1 MKKVT
6 TIVRNLDQLST
17 YITDQSILSSNI
29 FNITEFPLEFTIG
42 KNLIKLKG
50 NTNLFELGTE
60 LAIEILDSNRNPIY
74 HEIIDYIES
83 DTSRVLAVYIYDTTP
98 PGNCTVTIAAVLN
111 QLYTGEQ
118 IPNSW
123 KNRLN
128 VKWIK
133 NVSVNNKTTN
143 TSEIIFEDTK
153 LPTVEISEQIGVRLD
168 RLYENNEQFPTYTTG
183 LIEFETKNN
192 STIAK
197 ITGGEFD
204 PKFSGGTLTVASPVN
219 ALPIP
224 LLTTSSIKPYT
235 SKIKKILN
243 KDFIELD
250 DRYIFTYSQ
259 SLTQHE
265 FIKFDPSPFS
275 LSYEAIPTYVPTQH
289 SESFALTQIKNL
301 NPGTGDVSRIKLYI
315 NSSGT
320 IGTYEL
326 INDISLEPTEIFVD
340 ATGSVFPDVS
350 IGYFTSQSIIDSYW
364 EVNQYNGKNTVTK
377 PTLTFSTS
385 SLNNSIVVTP
395 SVSYSGDQN
404 AIVLQTTSSLP
415 GVFVKDSEYKII
427 FDAIGTKNSLSNL
440 RNPKISIYLSGSA
453 FDYDNTNLQNDYF
466 PYVLGKKIGEYETPN
481 NNQRLD
487 DLQFNFIADKTGN
500 GSLLIV
506 IESGQWQFSDIRT
519 LTSAE
524 TGFTENYTRFRTDIP
539 VKHKSDNEIKF
550 KIEYYNA
557 AGVKSDHETIV
568 INQVFQGGNRYIDG
582 GFSMLTGSLTVAD
595 TLNSGVEIVGL
606 QNTGYIRS
614 LGYDGFNQA
623 MTGRGGFLLFS
634 GSALPNQFATS
645 YQGVGLEMVA
655 DSNNFFKFRTDPS
668 GLEIQTEKFFLG
680 NPATQFI
687 SGSNGQL
694 EISSSGYHIRP
705 SGDITASNFLMEGG
719 VITNNVTILGSVSA
733 NSILTP
739 AVINGN
745 PATPANASSS
755 ISDQG
760 LAIFRSASIAG
771 FEISPAEIKSPGNAL
786 RLKSE
791 GQITASSGFLFG
803 SKAASNFIQFAG
815 STLTV
820 RGDLSVDQIFT
831 PALIGGNPSNE
842 TNASSSIKS
851 DGFAKFVSASIGGW
865 GITTSSIEGGNLIM
879 KPEGILQTRDFAS
892 GLKGWKISSEGNGTA
907 EFENVR
913 IRGTLR
919 TTTFEKESVN
929 AIGGQ
934 VWIANST
941 TITGSQVPAA
951 STTMSVKNASGFS
964 QGEILIAKKVDN
976 TGFQTEYLL
985 LESASLDGDNSNEDE
1000 VFGRIYVQRAYGSG
1014 SAGSFVGDLA
1024 STSQSYEEG
1033 QVIVSTGKI
1042 GTGYIKMN
1050 ANPND
1055 QATPYID
1062 IVERTGSGLYDVQLR
1077 ARMGDL
1083 SGLSNS
1089 SYVFGNSTPGYGLA
1103 TDNVFLQGGIIANTG
1118 SIAGIEM
1125 ESGKLYIGAGNHANT
1140 DTGFY
1145 VDSGSNFSLGDK
1157 LTWDGSALTV
1167 RGQLRL
1173 EDGKN
1178 VQDAINE
1185 ATASNT
1191 AKTLILTSDSQVMA
1205 FDSASDNTATP
1216 SNIIFSISQQNL
1228 TASISASNVTI
1239 TTAQST
1245 NVTGFDFDTGSITVN
1260 SAGLYSGIVS
1270 GSITFAGALSAGG
1283 LETDKDNFPV
1293 SITVNGD
1300 SLTDTTSLF
1309 KVQGGSTGS
1318 DGTPGVDGTDA
1329 VTAFLTNES
1338 HTFTADS
1345 SGTIPSF
1352 VGGDTDMEVFEGVT
1366 NKTSTYSFGRV
1377 NGVGVSSNIVNNT
1390 VTVTG
1395 LTGDTGS
1402 IAITATSASTS
1413 LTKTMSLAKSKQ
1425 GDQGDPGS
1433 TAKLITLTTDSQVF
1447 SFLSAS
1453 SNDAIDNDIL
1463 FIINQQNLSGTIA
1476 SGDITVTTAQDTS
1489 ITGFTLDTNS
1499 VTSGT
1504 GIVSGS
1510 ITFTGNTN
1518 AGGLN
1523 STKANLPLSIEVS
1536 KDSVSDSTKI
1546 FKLEGGSSGS
1556 DGSDGQPG
1564 SDGQSAITAFLTN
1577 ESHTFPATADGTVPD
1592 FSTGTTEMIVFLGLD
1607 NVTSSF
1613 TFTGSNSLGV
1623 TATSSSN
1630 SLTVTGMAHD
1640 SGSIN
1645 FTAVS
1650 ASVSLTKTMN
1660 LAKSKTGESGSTA
1673 KTLTLTAD
1681 SQVFTFPSA
1690 SATTPDDNTI
1700 ELFIN
1705 QQNLSGTIVAGDV
1718 TITDANGSS
1727 LYLVPTLAPSSLTD
1741 GTGVV
1746 SGSLV
1751 FGTNTPNGS
1760 NKNKFPITIDVS
1772 KDNISDTFKIFTL
1785 DGGSDGTDG
1794 TPGAPAVT
1802 AFLTNESHT
1811 FPADQNGTVSSFA
1824 EGVTD
1829 MVVFVGLTNS
1839 TSSFSYTRT
1848 NSTGVT
1854 STLSGTDGNTLTIN
1868 SMSHDSGSVDIIATS
1883 ASVSVTKTMTL
1894 AKSKQGTA
1902 GDAGATGATGP
1913 NFDFLTGSISEVDTT
1928 GGLNAGLL
1936 MTSNVLGF
1944 HGNIAAGDG
1953 TNATIN
1959 DFVTFLDSSGN
1970 FFIGSASAGHFA
1982 YSQTTGQLLVSGSEV
1997 DIQTPKFF
2005 LGSTNNQFVSG
2016 ANGNIEISS
2025 SKFHVKPDGDVIV
2038 RKVNATEG
2046 TIGGFLISS
2055 SKIESL
2061 GGQAASTVNTTVSAS
2076 LQIDIAEEGNSI
2088 SVDSITTNASTG
2100 ANFWE
2105 ALRQAGQA
2113 MVLKASDFYFLNTST
2128 ETTSRSATISNVAGA
2143 GGSINLSGFSGATS
2157 ANNVVVTLAQPSGVL
2172 TAVSQSIIPEVL
2184 PPLVLTKE
2192 GEITG
2197 SNVKFDGGEIG
2208 GFSIGSNSLTTTGV
2222 EINDSTQTL
2231 FISSS
2236 NFKVQHTGDITASNA
2251 LFEGVA
2257 LADII
2262 RDKTV
2267 IITAANSSSYL
2278 EFNSQIGTPPSA
2290 TTPAFYN
2297 VILDGSLGGEKVRRA
2312 LIGCPLKTISSGGGS
2327 PTTYIVAIAGVKLP
2341 EIGDNTSLEC
2351 ILEISGSGVA
2361 FRNDVGPFAAGV
2373 TS

>member
-17 YITDQSILSSNI
+17 YITDQSSLSSNI

-50 NTNLFELGTE
+50 NSNIFEIGTE

-118 IPNSW
+118 IPNNW
-123 KNRLN
+123 RNKLN
-128 VKWIK
+128 VKWTK
-133 NVSVNNKTTN
+133 NISVNNKATN

-153 LPTVEISEQIGVRLD
+153 LPTVEVSEQIGVRLD

-204 PKFSGGTLTVASPVN
+204 PKFSGGTLTVAAPVN

-243 KDFIELD
+243 KDFIELN
-250 DRYIFTYSQ
+250 DRYVFTYSQ

-275 LSYEAIPTYVPTQH
+275 LSYEAVPTYVPTQH

-326 INDISLEPTEIFVD
+326 INDISLESTEIFVD
-340 ATGSVFPDVS
+340 STGSIFPDIS

-364 EVNQYNGKNTVTK
+364 EVNQYSGKLSVTK

-404 AIVLQTTSSLP
+404 AIILQTTSSLP

-440 RNPKISIYLSGSA
+440 ENPKISIYLSGSA
-453 FDYDNTNLQNDYF
+453 FDYDTTNLQNDYF
-466 PYVLGKKIGEYETPN
+466 PYILGKKIGEYETPN

-524 TGFTENYTRFRTDIP
+524 TGYTENYTRFRTDIP

-568 INQVFQGGNRYIDG
+568 SNKTFQGGNRYIDG

-655 DSNNFFKFRTDPS
+655 NANNFFKFRTDPS
-668 GLEIQTEKFFLG
+668 ALEIQTEKFFLG

-694 EISSSGYHIRP
+694 EISSSGYHIQP
-705 SGDITASNFLMEGG
+705 TGDITASNFLMEGG

-771 FEISPAEIKSPGNAL
+771 FNISPEEIRSPGDAL
-786 RLKSE
+786 RLKSI

-879 KPEGILQTRDFAS
+879 KPEGILQTKDFAS
-892 GLKGWKISSEGNGTA
+892 GFKGWKISSEGNGTA

-929 AIGGQ
+929 AVGGQ
-934 VWIANST
+934 LWVTNAT
-941 TITGSQVPAA
+941 TLTGSNITANA
-951 STTMSVKNASGFS
+951 TTMSVENASGFTP
-964 QGEILIAKKVDN
+964 GEILLAKKVDA

-985 LESASLDGDNSNEDE
+985 VESASVDGNNTGSDE
-1000 VFGRIYVQRAYGSG
+1000 VHGRLFVQRGYGSG
-1014 SAGSFVGDLA
+1014 SQGSFVGDLA
-1024 STSQSYEEG
+1024 STSQSYDEG
-1033 QVIVSTGKI
+1033 QVIVSTGLS
-1042 GTGYIKMN
+1042 GSGYIKMN
-1050 ANPND
+1050 ANPRDSN
-1055 QATPYID
+1055 TPFID
-1062 IVERTGSGLYDVQLR
+1062 IVERTGSGLYDVELR
-1077 ARMGDL
+1077 SRLGDL
-1083 SGLSNS
+1083 SGLANS
-1089 SYVFGNSTPGYGLA
+1089 SYVFGNPSPGFGLA
-1103 TDNVFLQGGIIANTG
+1103 TDNVFLQGGIIARTG
-1118 SIAGIEM
+1118 SIGGIEM
-1125 ESGKLYIGAGNHANT
+1125 ESNKLYIGAGNHANS

-1216 SNIIFSISQQNL
+1216 SNIIFSIAQQNL
-1228 TASISASNVTI
+1228 TASISASNITI

-1245 NVTGFDFDTGSITVN
+1245 NVTGFDFDTGSITTN

-1270 GSITFAGALSAGG
+1270 GSITFAGALTAGG

-1309 KVQGGSTGS
+1309 KVQGGATGS
-1318 DGTPGVDGTDA
+1318 DGTPGADGTDA
-1329 VTAFLTNES
+1329 VTTFLTNES
-1338 HTFTADS
+1338 HTFSADS
-1345 SGTIPSF
+1345 SGTISSF
-1352 VGGDTDMEVFEGVT
+1352 LGGNTDMEVFEGVT
-1366 NKTSTYSFGRV
+1366 NKTSAYSFGRV

-1413 LTKTMSLAKSKQ
+1413 LTKTMSLAKSK
-1425 GDQGDPGS
+1425 
-1433 TAKLITLTTDSQVF
+1433 
-1447 SFLSAS
+1447 
-1453 SNDAIDNDIL
+1453 
-1463 FIINQQNLSGTIA
+1463 
-1476 SGDITVTTAQDTS
+1476 
-1489 ITGFTLDTNS
+1489 
-1499 VTSGT
+1499 
-1504 GIVSGS
+1504 
-1510 ITFTGNTN
+1510 
-1518 AGGLN
+1518 
-1523 STKANLPLSIEVS
+1523 
-1536 KDSVSDSTKI
+1536 
-1546 FKLEGGSSGS
+1546 
-1556 DGSDGQPG
+1556 
-1564 SDGQSAITAFLTN
+1564 
-1577 ESHTFPATADGTVPD
+1577 
-1592 FSTGTTEMIVFLGLD
+1592 
-1607 NVTSSF
+1607 
-1613 TFTGSNSLGV
+1613 
-1623 TATSSSN
+1623 
-1630 SLTVTGMAHD
+1630 
-1640 SGSIN
+1640 
-1645 FTAVS
+1645 
-1650 ASVSLTKTMN
+1650 
-1660 LAKSKTGESGSTA
+1660 TGESGSTA
-1673 KTLTLTAD
+1673 KTLTLTSD
-1681 SQVFTFPSA
+1681 SQVFSFASA
-1690 SATTPDDNTI
+1690 SATNALDDDI
-1700 ELFIN
+1700 LIIFN
-1705 QQNLSGTIVAGDV
+1705 QQNLSGPIVSGDITIKDSNNSTLSNPTLKTDV
-1718 TITDANGSS
+1718 TNGS
-1727 LYLVPTLAPSSLTD
+1727 
-1741 GTGVV
+1741 GQV
-1746 SGSLV
+1746 SGSIT
-1751 FGTNTPNGS
+1751 FSGTVSG
-1760 NKNKFPITIDVS
+1760 NKTKLPLTIEVT
-1772 KDNISDTFKIFTL
+1772 KDSLSDTTRIFKL
-1785 DGGSDGTDG
+1785 DGGSSGSDGSDG
-1794 TPGAPAVT
+1794 SPGADGAPAVT

-1811 FPADQNGTVSSFA
+1811 FPADQSGTVSSFA
-1824 EGVTD
+1824 DGVTD
-1829 MVVFVGLTNS
+1829 MIVFVGLTNS
-1839 TSSFSYTRT
+1839 TSSFTYART

-1868 SMSHDSGSVDIIATS
+1868 SMAHDSGSVDITATS

-1902 GDAGATGATGP
+1902 GAAGATGATGP

-1982 YSQTTGQLLVSGSEV
+1982 YSQTTGELLVSGSKV
-1997 DIQTPKFF
+1997 DIRTPKFF

-2038 RKVNATEG
+2038 RKVSAEEG
-2046 TIGGFLISS
+2046 TIGGFVISAD
-2055 SKIESL
+2055 E
-2061 GGQAASTVNTTVSAS
+2061 V
-2076 LQIDIAEEGNSI
+2076 
-2088 SVDSITTNASTG
+2088 
-2100 ANFWE
+2100 
-2105 ALRQAGQA
+2105 R
-2113 MVLKASDFYFLNTST
+2113 
-2128 ETTSRSATISNVAGA
+2128 
-2143 GGSINLSGFSGATS
+2143 SINNRLRLKDNG
-2157 ANNVVVTLAQPSGVL
+2157 Q
-2172 TAVSQSIIPEVL
+2172 
-2184 PPLVLTKE
+2184 
-2192 GEITG
+2192 ITG
-2197 SNVKFDGGEIG
+2197 SVVLFDGGKVG
-2208 GFSIGSNSLTTTGV
+2208 GFNIDNHSLTSTGV
-2222 EINDSTQTL
+2222 EINDSSQTL

-2236 NFKVQHTGDITASNA
+2236 AFKVDHTGNITGSQVLFEGGRITSGVTIEGSVTANAIRTPATIGGSPSTDTNASSSIKSDGFATFKSASIAGFEITTDEISGGFIPASSSILNTVVSASLQLDGTLETFSVSVDSFTTNAAGGAAFWEAYRQAGNTIFIKSNNGASYYNVGESSTNTFRANSSVAGANITINNGFVETGFSNQPHTIVDSGGSTLTVVSSSTQIFTETPAPLLLKSNGQITASSGEIGGFAITSTAISSSNDNLILKSSGNITASNA
-2251 LFEGVA
+2251 LFNGRVTAQQFTE
-2257 LADII
+2257 
-2262 RDKTV
+2262 KTV
-2267 IITAANSSSYL
+2267 KVTNSNQSSYL
-2278 EFNSQIGTPPSA
+2278 RSVTGGKNLVF
-2290 TTPAFYN
+2290 
-2297 VILDGSLGGEKVRRA
+2297 DGSLGGDIVMNMIIAVPAASAFVIKDIE
-2312 LIGCPLKTISSGGGS
+2312 LPNTGS
-2327 PTTYIVAIAGVKLP
+2327 AS
-2341 EIGDNTSLEC
+2341 N
-2351 ILEISGSGVA
+2351 
-2361 FRNDVGPFAAGV
+2361 V
-2373 TS
+2373 TSTSVNVIIQTVGIQFDTADISEELGDAFPLEAS

>member
-17 YITDQSILSSNI
+17 YITDQSPLSSNI

-50 NTNLFELGTE
+50 NSNIFEIGTE
-60 LAIEILDSNRNPIY
+60 LAIEILDSNGNPIY

-98 PGNCTVTIAAVLN
+98 AGNCTVTIAAVLN

-118 IPNSW
+118 IPNIW
-123 KNRLN
+123 RNKLN
-128 VKWIK
+128 VKWTKPI
-133 NVSVNNKTTN
+133 SVNNKATN

-153 LPTVEISEQIGVRLD
+153 LPTVEVSEQIGVRLD

-183 LIEFETKNN
+183 LVEFETRNN
-192 STIAK
+192 SIIAK

-204 PKFSGGTLTVASPVN
+204 PKFSGGTLTITSPVN

-250 DRYIFTYSQ
+250 DRYVFTYSQ

-275 LSYEAIPTYVPTQH
+275 LSYEAVPTYIPTQH

-340 ATGSVFPDVS
+340 ATGSIFPDVS
-350 IGYFTSQSIIDSYW
+350 IGYFTSQSIINSYW
-364 EVNQYNGKNTVTK
+364 EVNQYSGKTTVTK
-377 PTLTFSTS
+377 PALTFSTS

-404 AIVLQTTSSLP
+404 AIILQTTSSLP

-427 FDAIGTKNSLSNL
+427 FDAIGAKNSLSNL
-440 RNPKISIYLSGSA
+440 ENPKFCIYLSGSA

-466 PYVLGKKIGEYETPN
+466 PYILGKKIGEYETPN

-487 DLQFNFIADKTGN
+487 NLQFNFIADKTGN

-524 TGFTENYTRFRTDIP
+524 KGFTENYTRFRTDIP

-568 INQVFQGGNRYIDG
+568 TNQVFQGGNRYIDG

-614 LGYDGFNQA
+614 LGYEGFNQA
-623 MTGRGGFLLFS
+623 MSGRGGFLLFS

-655 DSNNFFKFRTDPS
+655 NANNFFKFRTDPS

-680 NPATQFI
+680 NPSTQFI

-694 EISSSGYHIRP
+694 EISSSGYHIQP

-739 AVINGN
+739 AVINGS

-771 FEISPAEIKSPGNAL
+771 FNISTEEIRSPGDAL
-786 RLKSE
+786 RLKSI
-791 GQITASSGFLFG
+791 GQITASDGFLFG
-803 SKAASNFIQFAG
+803 SKASSNFIQFAG

-831 PALIGGNPSNE
+831 PALIGGSPANE

-892 GLKGWKISSEGNGTA
+892 GFKGWKISSEGNGTA

-929 AIGGQ
+929 AVGGQ
-934 VWIANST
+934 LWVTNAT
-941 TITGSQVPAA
+941 TLTGSNITANA
-951 STTMSVKNASGFS
+951 TTMSVENASGFAV
-964 QGEILIAKKVDN
+964 GEILLAKKVDA

-985 LESASLDGDNSNEDE
+985 IESASVDGNNTGSDE
-1000 VFGRIYVQRAYGSG
+1000 VHGRIFVQRGYGSG
-1014 SAGSFVGDLA
+1014 SGGSFVGDLA
-1024 STSQSYEEG
+1024 STSQSYDEG
-1033 QVIVSTGKI
+1033 QVIVSTGLS
-1042 GTGYIKMN
+1042 GSGYIKMN
-1050 ANPND
+1050 ANPRDSN
-1055 QATPYID
+1055 TPFID
-1062 IVERTGSGLYDVQLR
+1062 IVERTGSGLYDVELR
-1077 ARMGDL
+1077 SRLGDL
-1083 SGLSNS
+1083 SGLANS
-1089 SYVFGNSTPGYGLA
+1089 SYVFGNPSPGFGLA
-1103 TDNVFLQGGIIANTG
+1103 TDNVFLQGGIIARTG
-1118 SIAGIEM
+1118 SIGGIEM
-1125 ESGKLYIGAGNHANT
+1125 EAGKLYIGAGNHANS

-1145 VDSGSNFSLGDK
+1145 VDSGSNVSLGNK
-1157 LTWDGSALTV
+1157 LTWDGSSLVV

-1173 EDGKN
+1173 EDGQN

-1191 AKTLILTSDSQVMA
+1191 AKSLILTSDSQVMA

-1245 NVTGFDFDTGSITVN
+1245 NVNGFDFDTGSITVN

-1309 KVQGGSTGS
+1309 KVQGGATGS

-1338 HTFTADS
+1338 HTFAANAA
-1345 SGTIPSF
+1345 GTIPSF
-1352 VGGDTDMEVFEGVT
+1352 VGGDTDIEVFEGVT
-1366 NKTSTYSFGRV
+1366 NKTSDYSFGRV
-1377 NGVGVSSNIVNNT
+1377 NGVGVSSNIVSNT

-1425 GDQGDPGS
+1425 GVEGDPGS

-1463 FIINQQNLSGTIA
+1463 FTINQQNLSGTIG
-1476 SGDITVTTAQDTS
+1476 SGDITILTAGGLPTL
-1489 ITGFTLDTNS
+1489 ITNFSLDNNS

-1510 ITFTGNTN
+1510 LTFTGATN

-1523 STKANLPLSIEVS
+1523 STKSNLPVTITVT
-1536 KDSVSDSTKI
+1536 KDSLTDTTRI

-1556 DGSDGQPG
+1556 NGSDGAPG
-1564 SDGQSAITAFLTN
+1564 
-1577 ESHTFPATADGTVPD
+1577 AD
-1592 FSTGTTEMIVFLGLD
+1592 
-1607 NVTSSF
+1607 
-1613 TFTGSNSLGV
+1613 
-1623 TATSSSN
+1623 
-1630 SLTVTGMAHD
+1630 
-1640 SGSIN
+1640 
-1645 FTAVS
+1645 
-1650 ASVSLTKTMN
+1650 
-1660 LAKSKTGESGSTA
+1660 
-1673 KTLTLTAD
+1673 
-1681 SQVFTFPSA
+1681 
-1690 SATTPDDNTI
+1690 
-1700 ELFIN
+1700 
-1705 QQNLSGTIVAGDV
+1705 
-1718 TITDANGSS
+1718 
-1727 LYLVPTLAPSSLTD
+1727 
-1741 GTGVV
+1741 
-1746 SGSLV
+1746 
-1751 FGTNTPNGS
+1751 
-1760 NKNKFPITIDVS
+1760 
-1772 KDNISDTFKIFTL
+1772 
-1785 DGGSDGTDG
+1785 
-1794 TPGAPAVT
+1794 GAPAVT

-1811 FPADQNGTVSSFA
+1811 FPADQSGTVPSFA

-1839 TSSFSYTRT
+1839 TSSFSYART

-1868 SMSHDSGSVDIIATS
+1868 SMSHDSGSVDITATS
-1883 ASVSVTKTMTL
+1883 GSGAGEVSVTKTMTL

-1902 GDAGATGATGP
+1902 GAAGATGETGP

-1982 YSQTTGQLLVSGSEV
+1982 YSQTTGQLLVSGSKV
-1997 DIQTPKFF
+1997 DIQTPNFF

-2038 RKVNATEG
+2038 RKVSAEEG
-2046 TIGGFLISS
+2046 TIGGFTISS
-2055 SKIESL
+2055 DEVRSSNTRLRLKDNGQITGSEVLFNGGTISGFDITADKIS
-2061 GGQAASTVNTTVSAS
+2061 GGGSAASSSIVNTVVSAS
-2076 LQIDIAEEGNSI
+2076 IQLDGSI
-2088 SVDSITTNASTG
+2088 ETATVSVDSFNTNAANG
-2100 ANFWE
+2100 AAFWE
-2105 ALRQAGQA
+2105 AYRQAGNAVNIKANSGTNYYNISDSATNTFTPASSVNAGTISIGGLNYIQLGFTNQLHTLVNGGGSTLTVVSSSTQNFPEVPDQL
-2113 MVLKASDFYFLNTST
+2113 VLKDN
-2128 ETTSRSATISNVAGA
+2128 G
-2143 GGSINLSGFSGATS
+2143 
-2157 ANNVVVTLAQPSGVL
+2157 Q
-2172 TAVSQSIIPEVL
+2172 
-2184 PPLVLTKE
+2184 
-2192 GEITG
+2192 ITG
-2197 SNVKFDGGEIG
+2197 SDVLFDGGTIG
-2208 GFSIGSNSLTTTGV
+2208 GFDIGTNSLTTTGV
-2222 EINDSTQTL
+2222 EINDSSQAL

-2236 NFKVQHTGDITASNA
+2236 GFKVSHPGAVTATSIVVQNSTGTLLNTATGFSDGKNIARNLPIQSTSDVPFVVFLAGEQKLIVMAMSNQNTGYETT
-2251 LFEGVA
+2251 LSGTLGIRFERFLPDASPAPDSTEVGNWTFTNPA
-2257 LADII
+2257 GGGGFFTRRQLI
-2262 RDKTV
+2262 RHVVDLTSVGSSNIDLTNAASFIKVIGTN
-2267 IITAANSSSYL
+2267 IIT
-2278 EFNSQIGTPPSA
+2278 SQTQVTVHRNVGA
-2290 TTPAFYN
+2290 TGVEGDKN
-2297 VILDGSLGGEKVRRA
+2297 GGVID
-2312 LIGCPLKTISSGGGS
+2312 
-2327 PTTYIVAIAGVKLP
+2327 TT
-2341 EIGDNTSLEC
+2341 
-2351 ILEISGSGVA
+2351 
-2361 FRNDVGPFAAGV
+2361 
-2373 TS
+2373 

>member
-17 YITDQSILSSNI
+17 YITDQSSLSSNI

-50 NTNLFELGTE
+50 NTNIFEIGTE

-83 DTSRVLAVYIYDTTP
+83 DTSRVLAVYVYDTTP
-98 PGNCTVTIAAVLN
+98 AGNCTVTIAAVLN

-118 IPNSW
+118 IPTVWRN
-123 KNRLN
+123 KLN
-128 VKWIK
+128 VKWTK
-133 NVSVNNKTTN
+133 NISVNNKATN

-153 LPTVEISEQIGVRLD
+153 LPTVEVSEQIGVRLD
-168 RLYENNEQFPTYTTG
+168 RIYENNEQFPIYTTG
-183 LIEFETKNN
+183 LIEFETRNN
-192 STIAK
+192 SVLAK

-204 PKFSGGTLTVASPVN
+204 PKFSGGTLTVTNPVN

-224 LLTTSSIKPYT
+224 LLTTSSAKPYT

-250 DRYIFTYSQ
+250 DRYVFTYSQ

-265 FIKFDPSPFS
+265 FIKFDASPFS
-275 LSYEAIPTYVPTQH
+275 LSYEAVPTYIPTQH

-340 ATGSVFPDVS
+340 ATGSIFPDVS

-364 EVNQYNGKNTVTK
+364 EVNQYNGKNIVTK

-385 SLNNSIVVTP
+385 SLNNSLIVTP

-427 FDAIGTKNSLSNL
+427 FDAIGIKNSLSNL
-440 RNPKISIYLSGSA
+440 ENPKICIYLSGSA
-453 FDYDNTNLQNDYF
+453 FDYDNTNLQNDYY
-466 PYVLGKKIGEYETPN
+466 PILLGKKIGEYETPN

-487 DLQFNFIADKTGN
+487 DLQFNFTADKTGN
-500 GSLLIV
+500 GSLLIL

-524 TGFTENYTRFRTDIP
+524 KGFTENYTRFRTDIP

-568 INQVFQGGNRYIDG
+568 TNQVFQGGNRYIDG

-680 NPATQFI
+680 NPSTQFI

-719 VITNNVTILGSVSA
+719 VITNNVTILGSLSA

-739 AVINGN
+739 ALINGN

-771 FEISPAEIKSPGNAL
+771 FNISPEEIRSPGDAL
-786 RLKSE
+786 RLKSI
-791 GQITASSGFLFG
+791 GQITASDGFLFG

-831 PALIGGNPSNE
+831 PALIGGSPSNE

-879 KPEGILQTRDFAS
+879 KPEGILQTKDFAS
-892 GLKGWKISSEGNGTA
+892 GFKGWKISSEGNGTA

-929 AIGGQ
+929 AVGGQ
-934 VWIANST
+934 LWVTNAT
-941 TITGSQVPAA
+941 TLTGSNITANA
-951 STTMSVKNASGFS
+951 TTMSVENASGFAI
-964 QGEILIAKKVDN
+964 GEILLAKKVDA

-985 LESASLDGDNSNEDE
+985 IESSSIDGNNTGSDE
-1000 VFGRIYVQRAYGSG
+1000 VHGRIFVQRGYGSG
-1014 SAGSFVGDLA
+1014 SEGSFVGDLA
-1024 STSQSYEEG
+1024 STSQSYDAG
-1033 QVIVSTGKI
+1033 QVIVSTGLS
-1042 GTGYIKMN
+1042 GSGYIKMN
-1050 ANPND
+1050 ANPRDSN
-1055 QATPYID
+1055 TPFID
-1062 IVERTGSGLYDVQLR
+1062 IVERTGSGLYDVELR
-1077 ARMGDL
+1077 SRLGDL

-1089 SYVFGNSTPGYGLA
+1089 SYVFGNPSPGFGLA

-1125 ESGKLYIGAGNHANT
+1125 EAGKLYIGAGNHANT

-1157 LTWDGSALTV
+1157 LTWDGSSLVV

-1173 EDGKN
+1173 ESGEN

-1191 AKTLILTSDSQVMA
+1191 AKSLILTSDSQVMA

-1216 SNIIFSISQQNL
+1216 SNIIFSIAQQNL

-1270 GSITFAGALSAGG
+1270 GSITFAGGLSAGG

-1309 KVQGGSTGS
+1309 KVQGGATGS

-1338 HTFTADS
+1338 HTFAS
-1345 SGTIPSF
+1345 NVAGTIPSF

-1366 NKTSTYSFGRV
+1366 NKTSAYSFGRV
-1377 NGVGVSSNIVNNT
+1377 NGVGVSSNIVSNT

-1425 GDQGDPGS
+1425 G
-1433 TAKLITLTTDSQVF
+1433 
-1447 SFLSAS
+1447 
-1453 SNDAIDNDIL
+1453 
-1463 FIINQQNLSGTIA
+1463 
-1476 SGDITVTTAQDTS
+1476 
-1489 ITGFTLDTNS
+1489 
-1499 VTSGT
+1499 
-1504 GIVSGS
+1504 
-1510 ITFTGNTN
+1510 
-1518 AGGLN
+1518 
-1523 STKANLPLSIEVS
+1523 
-1536 KDSVSDSTKI
+1536 
-1546 FKLEGGSSGS
+1546 
-1556 DGSDGQPG
+1556 
-1564 SDGQSAITAFLTN
+1564 
-1577 ESHTFPATADGTVPD
+1577 
-1592 FSTGTTEMIVFLGLD
+1592 
-1607 NVTSSF
+1607 
-1613 TFTGSNSLGV
+1613 
-1623 TATSSSN
+1623 
-1630 SLTVTGMAHD
+1630 
-1640 SGSIN
+1640 
-1645 FTAVS
+1645 
-1650 ASVSLTKTMN
+1650 
-1660 LAKSKTGESGSTA
+1660 
-1673 KTLTLTAD
+1673 
-1681 SQVFTFPSA
+1681 
-1690 SATTPDDNTI
+1690 
-1700 ELFIN
+1700 
-1705 QQNLSGTIVAGDV
+1705 
-1718 TITDANGSS
+1718 
-1727 LYLVPTLAPSSLTD
+1727 
-1741 GTGVV
+1741 
-1746 SGSLV
+1746 
-1751 FGTNTPNGS
+1751 
-1760 NKNKFPITIDVS
+1760 
-1772 KDNISDTFKIFTL
+1772 
-1785 DGGSDGTDG
+1785 
-1794 TPGAPAVT
+1794 
-1802 AFLTNESHT
+1802 
-1811 FPADQNGTVSSFA
+1811 
-1824 EGVTD
+1824 
-1829 MVVFVGLTNS
+1829 
-1839 TSSFSYTRT
+1839 
-1848 NSTGVT
+1848 
-1854 STLSGTDGNTLTIN
+1854 
-1868 SMSHDSGSVDIIATS
+1868 
-1883 ASVSVTKTMTL
+1883 
-1894 AKSKQGTA
+1894 TA
-1902 GDAGATGATGP
+1902 GTAGATGPTGP

-1944 HGNIAAGDG
+1944 HGNITAGDG

-1982 YSQTTGQLLVSGSEV
+1982 YSQATGQLLVSGSEV

-2025 SKFHVKPDGDVIV
+2025 SKIHIKPDGDSIV
-2038 RKVNATEG
+2038 RKINAEEG
-2046 TIGGFLISS
+2046 TVGGFEISS
-2055 SKIESL
+2055 SRIEGIDSIVYSVTITADGNQGEGENVFVISNFSSTPSYPGGANALLNL
-2061 GGQAASTVNTTVSAS
+2061 GGLELINNSNNFFFDSNDTPTSAAPIRDYNTGTGVIRLDSGFTVSTDGEGVSFTVNVTDDRTVTPFVVQGGNSTNFLADATAKSLLIPSAS
-2076 LQIDIAEEGNSI
+2076 YGETGIQLEYNSGTPRFFAGN
-2088 SVDSITTNASTG
+2088 
-2100 ANFWE
+2100 AN
-2105 ALRQAGQA
+2105 
-2113 MVLKASDFYFLNTST
+2113 
-2128 ETTSRSATISNVAGA
+2128 
-2143 GGSINLSGFSGATS
+2143 GGFF
-2157 ANNVVVTLAQPSGVL
+2157 
-2172 TAVSQSIIPEVL
+2172 
-2184 PPLVLTKE
+2184 
-2192 GEITG
+2192 
-2197 SNVKFDGGEIG
+2197 KFDG
-2208 GFSIGSNSLTTTGV
+2208 T
-2222 EINDSTQTL
+2222 STQ
-2231 FISSS
+2231 ISSS
-2236 NFKVQHTGDITASNA
+2236 NFNIDSNGDVSMAGTVTATAGQIGGFAITPTAISSSNNNLILKSSGNITASNA
-2251 LFEGVA
+2251 LFNGRVTAQQFTE
-2257 LADII
+2257 
-2262 RDKTV
+2262 KTIKV
-2267 IITAANSSSYL
+2267 TNSNQSSYL
-2278 EFNSQIGTPPSA
+2278 RTVTGGKNLVF
-2290 TTPAFYN
+2290 
-2297 VILDGSLGGEKVRRA
+2297 DGSLGGDIIMNMIIAVPAASAFVIKDIE
-2312 LIGCPLKTISSGGGS
+2312 LLNTGS
-2327 PTTYIVAIAGVKLP
+2327 AS
-2341 EIGDNTSLEC
+2341 N
-2351 ILEISGSGVA
+2351 
-2361 FRNDVGPFAAGV
+2361 V
-2373 TS
+2373 TSTSVNVIIQTSGMQFDTTGISDAIDDAFPLVAS

>member
-17 YITDQSILSSNI
+17 YITDQSSLSSNI

-50 NTNLFELGTE
+50 NANIFEIGTE

-98 PGNCTVTIAAVLN
+98 AGNCTVTIAAVLN

-118 IPNSW
+118 IPPVWRN
-123 KNRLN
+123 KLN
-128 VKWIK
+128 VKWTK
-133 NVSVNNKTTN
+133 NVSVNNKATN

-153 LPTVEISEQIGVRLD
+153 LPTVEVSEQIGVRLD
-168 RLYENNEQFPTYTTG
+168 RIYENNEQFPTYTTG
-183 LIEFETKNN
+183 LIEFETRNN
-192 STIAK
+192 SVLAK

-204 PKFSGGTLTVASPVN
+204 PKFSGGTLTVTNPVN

-224 LLTTSSIKPYT
+224 LLTTSSAKPYT

-243 KDFIELD
+243 KDFIELN
-250 DRYIFTYSQ
+250 DRYVFTYSQ

-265 FIKFDPSPFS
+265 FIKFDASPFS
-275 LSYEAIPTYVPTQH
+275 LSYEAVPTYIPTQH

-301 NPGTGDVSRIKLYI
+301 DPGTGDVSRIKLYI

-340 ATGSVFPDVS
+340 ATGSIFPDVS

-385 SLNNSIVVTP
+385 SLNNSLIVTP
-395 SVSYSGDQN
+395 SVLYSGDQN

-427 FDAIGTKNSLSNL
+427 FDAIGIKNSLSNL
-440 RNPKISIYLSGSA
+440 ENPKICIYLSGSA
-453 FDYDNTNLQNDYF
+453 FDYDNTNLQNDYY
-466 PYVLGKKIGEYETPN
+466 PILLGKKIGEYETPN

-487 DLQFNFIADKTGN
+487 NLQFNFTADKTGN
-500 GSLLIV
+500 GSLLIL
-506 IESGQWQFSDIRT
+506 IESGEWQFSDIRT
-519 LTSAE
+519 STSAE
-524 TGFTENYTRFRTDIP
+524 KGFTENYTRFRTDIP

-568 INQVFQGGNRYIDG
+568 TNQVFQGGNRYIDG

-680 NPATQFI
+680 NPSTQFI

-719 VITNNVTILGSVSA
+719 VITNNVTILGSLSA

-739 AVINGN
+739 ALINGN

-771 FEISPAEIKSPGNAL
+771 FNISPEEIRSPGDAL
-786 RLKSE
+786 RLKSI
-791 GQITASSGFLFG
+791 GQITASDGFLFG

-831 PALIGGNPSNE
+831 PALIGGSPSNE

-879 KPEGILQTRDFAS
+879 KPEGILQTKDFAS
-892 GLKGWKISSEGNGTA
+892 GFKGWKISSEGNGTA

-929 AIGGQ
+929 AVGGQ
-934 VWIANST
+934 LWVTNAT
-941 TITGSQVPAA
+941 TLTGSNITANA
-951 STTMSVKNASGFS
+951 TTMSVENASGFAI
-964 QGEILIAKKVDN
+964 GEILLAKKVDA

-985 LESASLDGDNSNEDE
+985 IESASIDGNNTGSDE
-1000 VFGRIYVQRAYGSG
+1000 VHGRIFVQRGYGSG
-1014 SAGSFVGDLA
+1014 SEGSFVGDLA
-1024 STSQSYEEG
+1024 STSQSYDAG
-1033 QVIVSTGKI
+1033 QVIVSTGLS
-1042 GTGYIKMN
+1042 GSGYIKMN
-1050 ANPND
+1050 ANPRDSN
-1055 QATPYID
+1055 TPFID
-1062 IVERTGSGLYDVQLR
+1062 IVERTGSGLYDVELR
-1077 ARMGDL
+1077 SRLGDL

-1089 SYVFGNSTPGYGLA
+1089 SYVFGNPSPGFGLA

-1125 ESGKLYIGAGNHANT
+1125 EAGKLYIGAGNHANT

-1173 EDGKN
+1173 ESGEN

-1191 AKTLILTSDSQVMA
+1191 AKSLILTSDSQVMA

-1245 NVTGFDFDTGSITVN
+1245 NVTGFNFDTGSITVN

-1300 SLTDTTSLF
+1300 SLIDTTSLF

-1329 VTAFLTNES
+1329 V
-1338 HTFTADS
+1338 
-1345 SGTIPSF
+1345 
-1352 VGGDTDMEVFEGVT
+1352 
-1366 NKTSTYSFGRV
+1366 
-1377 NGVGVSSNIVNNT
+1377 
-1390 VTVTG
+1390 
-1395 LTGDTGS
+1395 
-1402 IAITATSASTS
+1402 
-1413 LTKTMSLAKSKQ
+1413 
-1425 GDQGDPGS
+1425 
-1433 TAKLITLTTDSQVF
+1433 
-1447 SFLSAS
+1447 
-1453 SNDAIDNDIL
+1453 
-1463 FIINQQNLSGTIA
+1463 
-1476 SGDITVTTAQDTS
+1476 
-1489 ITGFTLDTNS
+1489 
-1499 VTSGT
+1499 
-1504 GIVSGS
+1504 
-1510 ITFTGNTN
+1510 
-1518 AGGLN
+1518 
-1523 STKANLPLSIEVS
+1523 
-1536 KDSVSDSTKI
+1536 
-1546 FKLEGGSSGS
+1546 
-1556 DGSDGQPG
+1556 
-1564 SDGQSAITAFLTN
+1564 TAFLTN

-1718 TITDANGSS
+1718 TITDANGNS

-1785 DGGSDGTDG
+1785 DGGSDGADG
-1794 TPGAPAVT
+1794 TDGAPAVT

-1902 GDAGATGATGP
+1902 GSAGATGATGP

-1959 DFVTFLDSSGN
+1959 DFITFLDSSGN

-1982 YSQTTGQLLVSGSEV
+1982 YSQTTGQLLVSGSKV

-2038 RKVNATEG
+2038 RKISAEEG
-2046 TIGGFLISS
+2046 TVGGFSITADKISGGFIPASS
-2055 SKIESL
+2055 SIL
-2061 GGQAASTVNTTVSAS
+2061 NTVVSAS
-2076 LQIDIAEEGNSI
+2076 LQLDGVIETSTV
-2088 SVDSITTNASTG
+2088 SVDSFTTNAAGG
-2100 ANFWE
+2100 AAFWE
-2105 ALRQAGQA
+2105 AYRQSGNFVGIKSNNGTA
-2113 MVLKASDFYFLNTST
+2113 YYN
-2128 ETTSRSATISNVAGA
+2128 ISNQSRNTFTPQSSINA
-2143 GGSINLSGFSGATS
+2143 GSISIGAANFIETGFTNQPHTLVTNLGS
-2157 ANNVVVTLAQPSGVL
+2157 VL
-2172 TAVSQSIIPEVL
+2172 TAVSSSTQTFPEVPDSL
-2184 PPLVLTKE
+2184 ILKDS
-2192 GEITG
+2192 GQITG
-2197 SNVKFDGGEIG
+2197 SNVLFDGGEIG
-2208 GFSIGSNSLTTTGV
+2208 GFSIGTNSLTTTGV

-2278 EFNSQIGTPPSA
+2278 EFNSQVGTPPSA

-2312 LIGCPLKTISSGGGS
+2312 LIGCPLKTISSGGGGS